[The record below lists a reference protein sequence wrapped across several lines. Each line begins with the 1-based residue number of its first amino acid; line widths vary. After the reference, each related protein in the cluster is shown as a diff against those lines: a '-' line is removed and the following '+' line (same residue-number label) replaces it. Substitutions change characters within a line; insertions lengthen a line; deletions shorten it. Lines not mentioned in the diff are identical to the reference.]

1 MKKDDSLTLESVAI
15 EFNAIELAILTN
27 VLDRFFD
34 QNDEVFKSVGIDTDE
49 MQVIASD
56 LYARLDST
64 FHSSFNE
71 GHILREMWGER

>member
-15 EFNAIELAILTN
+15 EFNEIELAILTN

-34 QNDEVFKSVGIDTDE
+34 QDDEVFKSVGIDTDE

-64 FHSSFNE
+64 FHNSFNE
-71 GHILREMWGER
+71 VHILREMWGT

>member
-34 QNDEVFKSVGIDTDE
+34 QDDEVFKSVGIDTDE
-49 MQVIASD
+49 MQVIASY

-64 FHSSFNE
+64 FHNSFNE
-71 GHILREMWGER
+71 GHILREMWGT